1 LYVWRWVGKF
11 GRFEK
16 REAHKAISGEKMKF
30 SEFSDIALPKI
41 ENKMKEILAL
51 TKIDQDTSLN
61 KMLSYHLGLGEEEPN
76 HTSQGKRIRPLILL
90 LTTETAGGKWE
101 NALAAAAAIELL
113 HNFSLIHDDIED
125 QSEYRRG
132 RLTLWKKY
140 NLPLSLN
147 AGDALYALS
156 FVCLSDLQRTFPD
169 NISFQ
174 AYQLLSLACLSITKG
189 QHKDIAFEKAPL
201 VSTDE
206 YLEMIEGKTAALLAT
221 STQLGALLAESDKIK
236 QDNYYYFGKNLGL
249 AFQIYDD
256 ILGIWGN
263 PKETGKSV
271 ATDLN
276 NRKKSLPILYGLAQ
290 NQTFKNMWEKEITA
304 DSIQALSS
312 QLKAEGAYEYSL
324 RLAEFYTSAA
334 VKSFHQTEPTGPMV
348 EAFEEL
354 IENLTN
360 RKS

>member
-1 LYVWRWVGKF
+1 MR
-11 GRFEK
+11 
-16 REAHKAISGEKMKF
+16 F
-30 SEFSDIALPKI
+30 SEFSDITLPKI
-41 ENKMKEILAL
+41 EEKMKEILAL
-51 TKIDQDTSLN
+51 SKMERDSSLY
-61 KMLSYHLGLGEEEPN
+61 KMLSYHLGWEDENPN
-76 HTSQGKRIRPLILL
+76 HMTQGKRIRPLLLL
-90 LTTETAGGKWE
+90 LTTETAGGNWE
-101 NALAAAAAIELL
+101 NAIAAAAAIELL

-132 RLTLWKKY
+132 RLTLWKKH

-156 FVCLSDLQRTFPD
+156 FICLSDLHTTCSEK
-169 NISFQ
+169 ISFQ
-174 AYQLLSLACLSITKG
+174 AYQLLSLACLSLTKG
-189 QHKDIAFEKAPL
+189 QHKDISFEKVTQ

-206 YLEMIEGKTAALLAT
+206 YLTMIEGKTAALLAT
-221 STQLGALLAESDKIK
+221 SSQLGALLAGCDSIK
-236 QDNYYYFGKNLGL
+236 QANYYSFGKNLGL

-271 ATDLN
+271 ATDLF

-290 NQTFKNMWEKEITA
+290 NQTFKNMWEKEISE

-312 QLKAEGAYEYSL
+312 QLKAEGAYDHAL
-324 RLAEFYTSAA
+324 RLVEFYTSAA
-334 VKSFHQTEPTGPMV
+334 IKSFNLAEPTGPMV
-348 EAFEEL
+348 EAVEVL

-360 RKS
+360 RKY

>member
-1 LYVWRWVGKF
+1 
-11 GRFEK
+11 
-16 REAHKAISGEKMKF
+16 MKF
-30 SEFSDIALPKI
+30 SEFSDLALPKI
-41 ENKMKEILAL
+41 EQKMKEILAFA
-51 TKIDQDTSLN
+51 KMEQDASLYD
-61 KMLSYHLGLGEEEPN
+61 MLRYHLGWKEEEAS
-76 HTSQGKRIRPLILL
+76 HTPQGKRIRPLMLL

-132 RLTLWKKY
+132 RLTLWKKH

-156 FVCLSDLQRTFPD
+156 FVCLSDLQLTFSD

-174 AYQLLSLACLSITKG
+174 AFQILSLACLSLTKG
-189 QHKDIAFEKAPL
+189 QHKDISFEEALL
-201 VSTDE
+201 VTTDE

-221 STQLGALLAESDKIK
+221 STQLGALLAGSDKK
-236 QDNYYYFGKNLGL
+236 TQSNFFDFGKNIGM

-263 PKETGKSV
+263 PQETGKSI
-271 ATDLN
+271 ATDLI

-290 NQTFKNMWEKEITA
+290 NQTFKEMWNEEISA

-312 QLKAEGAYEYSL
+312 QLKAEGAYEYAL
-324 RLAEFYTSAA
+324 KLADFYTSAA
-334 VKSFHQTEPTGPMV
+334 IKSFHQAEPSGPMV
-348 EAFEEL
+348 ETIEEL
-354 IENLTN
+354 IETLTN
-360 RKS
+360 RKF

>member
-1 LYVWRWVGKF
+1 MR
-11 GRFEK
+11 
-16 REAHKAISGEKMKF
+16 F

-41 ENKMKEILAL
+41 EKKMKEILAL
-51 TKIDQDTSLN
+51 AKMEQDSSLH
-61 KMLSYHLGLGEEEPN
+61 KMLSYHLGWEDGNPN
-76 HTSQGKRIRPLILL
+76 HKSQGKRIRPLLLL
-90 LTTETAGGKWE
+90 LTTETAGGNWE

-132 RLTLWKKY
+132 RLTLWKKH
-140 NLPLSLN
+140 NLSLSLN

-156 FVCLSDLQRTFPD
+156 FICLSDLQRTYSEK
-169 NISFQ
+169 ISFQ
-174 AYQLLSLACLSITKG
+174 AYQLLSLACLSLTKG
-189 QHKDIAFEKAPL
+189 QHKDISFETAAQ

-206 YLEMIEGKTAALLAT
+206 YITMIEGKTAALLAT
-221 STQLGALLAESDKIK
+221 STQLGALLAGCDFND
-236 QDNYYYFGKNLGL
+236 QANYFSFGKNLGL

-256 ILGIWGN
+256 ILGIWGD

-271 ATDLN
+271 ATDLFS
-276 NRKKSLPILYGLAQ
+276 RKKSLPILYGLAQ
-290 NQTFKNMWEKEITA
+290 NQTFKKMWEKEISE

-312 QLKAEGAYEYSL
+312 QLKEEGAYEYAI
-324 RLAEFYTSAA
+324 RLAEFYTTAA
-334 VKSFHQTEPTGPMV
+334 INSFHQAEPTGPLV
-348 EAFEEL
+348 EALEEL